1 MNEKI
6 IWDYLVRY
14 VENQIGVAAIMGNLM
29 AESSLNPKCVTGTK
43 DADYISKSDAGTI
56 DFIHDKHAFGLVQWC
71 YWTRKEKLYK
81 YAKSRN
87 QSLGELNM
95 QLDHMVNELRN
106 DFPVTWKMMCEAT
119 DIRSASDSFML
130 RYEKPANTSEAMKQ
144 RRARYG
150 QQFYD
155 QFATKSSEKSDT
167 IPEKKDEKPMS
178 KTVVITTD
186 KVNLRAGNDKKFSAI
201 SKANKN
207 ATYEWVATAENGWHA
222 IKLKDRVAWVSGEF
236 SKVK

>member
-1 MNEKI
+1 MNVKI

-14 VENQIGVAAIMGNLM
+14 VENQIGAAAIMGNLM

-43 DADYISKSDAGTI
+43 DANYIPKADSGAI

-71 YWTRKEKLYK
+71 YWTRKEKFYN
-81 YAKSRN
+81 YVKSCN
-87 QSLGELNM
+87 QSVGDLNV
-95 QLDHMVNELRN
+95 QLDYMVKELSG
-106 DFPVTWKMMCEAT
+106 DFPITWKMMCEAT

-150 QQFYD
+150 QQFYE
-155 QFATKSSEKSDT
+155 QFTSKHDEIPDKT
-167 IPEKKDEKPMS
+167 PEKKDEKPMS
-178 KTVVITTD
+178 KNVVITTD

-236 SKVK
+236 SEVK

>member
-14 VENQIGVAAIMGNLM
+14 VENKIGVAAIMGNLM

-43 DADYISKSDAGTI
+43 DSDYVAKADAGTI

-71 YWTRKEKLYK
+71 YWTRKEKFYN
-81 YAKSRN
+81 YVKSRG
-87 QSLGELNM
+87 QSVGDLNV
-95 QLDHMVNELRN
+95 QLDYMVKELSG
-106 DFPVTWKMMCEAT
+106 DYPITWKMMCEAK

-144 RRARYG
+144 RRAKYG

-155 QFATKSSEKSDT
+155 QFTTGKT
-167 IPEKKDEKPMS
+167 PEKKDEQHMS
-178 KTVVITTD
+178 KTVVITAD
-186 KVNLRAGNDKKFSAI
+186 RVNLRAGNDKEFAAVA
-201 SKANKN
+201 KANKN

-236 SKVK
+236 SQFK